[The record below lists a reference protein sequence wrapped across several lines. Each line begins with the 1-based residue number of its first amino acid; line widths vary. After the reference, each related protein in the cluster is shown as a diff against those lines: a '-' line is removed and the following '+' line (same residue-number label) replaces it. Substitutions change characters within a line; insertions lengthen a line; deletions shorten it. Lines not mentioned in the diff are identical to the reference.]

1 MSARDERAALTPGT
15 SLHDHA
21 LFRHGIEPDGRIPF
35 DGYPLPDGHPPENFR
50 NRLRWSGAHEKVTA
64 ALVPLLA
71 DPDPVRAAEAV
82 HLQVATL
89 AIPHGTLRG
98 HVVRLVLADEDAARR
113 TARHLVHN
121 GTSAAAVT
129 VGMALLIR
137 LGEAED
143 VPHLKALGMLRG
155 LAATASAA
163 LEPLDRQAAALLKL
177 RGLLGSH
184 PERALHTAA
193 STGGREATRTALLS
207 IPDTVFSGRSRGLAE
222 AADLH
227 GLLLSHPEDP
237 EMAALALRLLGDMCH
252 QRDHRTEIL
261 DYGPAVPVYTLA
273 LAQADRLPPAPE
285 HRALLLS
292 TALDLHSGPA
302 ALLDWGP
309 GSREALLDVL
319 ERAVSGGA
327 EGASPLLEDW
337 IRRHARLPFAR
348 TPVAASPGG
357 PPTLQVAPV
366 QTDVDTSAVETRF
379 LVDGLPLLPAL
390 FRHGPGNAP
399 EFLIDYAGL
408 RAGPEPREVQLAQ
421 AYCSEGCCG
430 ALYVTIRRDGAEVVW
445 EGWRGVDA
453 KREPPPDYRFDAAA
467 YDAEVERVERDLS
480 WCWPAR
486 RTARLITTG
495 LRERPGLLVR
505 WGLTL
510 RSITTDHSEPH
521 IAVMRFVF
529 LAPDGAEDRHGRPL
543 RLYFDWRLP
552 DDGSPPEERAAAALE
567 RIGNSDPTG
576 FAQLQRGS
584 SELAAALGYS
594 WADGSEQAEQ
604 AEYAA
609 AEQDVAGGRG
619 FPAARSRRSALPD
632 G

>member
-15 SLHDHA
+15 SLYDYA
-21 LFRHGIEPDGRIPF
+21 LFRHGIEPEGRIPF

-50 NRLRWSGAHEKVTA
+50 NRTRWSEAHEKVTA

-82 HLQVATL
+82 HLQVAAL
-89 AIPHGTLRG
+89 AIPHRTLRG

-113 TARHLVHN
+113 TARHLVHT

-129 VGMALLIR
+129 VGIALLIR

-143 VPHLKALGMLRG
+143 VPHLKALGMLRE

-163 LEPLDRQAAALLKL
+163 LDPLDRQAAALLKL

-184 PERALHTAA
+184 PERALLTAA

-207 IPDTVFSGRSRGLAE
+207 IPETVFSGRSRGLAE

-227 GLLLSHPEDP
+227 GLLRFHPEDP
-237 EMAALALRLLGDMCH
+237 ELAALALRLLGGMCH

-261 DYGPAVPVYTLA
+261 DYGPAIPVYTLA
-273 LAQADRLPPAPE
+273 LAQAGRLPPAPE

-309 GSREALLDVL
+309 GERHALLDAL
-319 ERAVSGGA
+319 ERALSARG
-327 EGASPLLEDW
+327 EGVPPLLADW
-337 IRRHARLPFAR
+337 IRRHARLPFALE
-348 TPVAASPGG
+348 PVAASSGG
-357 PPTLQVAPV
+357 LPTLQVAPV
-366 QTDVDTSAVETRF
+366 QWAVDSPTVETRL

-390 FRHGPGNAP
+390 FRSGPGNAP
-399 EFLIDYAGL
+399 EYLVDHVGL
-408 RAGPEPREVQLAQ
+408 RPGPQPREVQLAQ
-421 AYCSEGCCG
+421 AYCTEGCCG
-430 ALYVTIRRDGAEVVW
+430 ALYVTIRRDGEEVVW
-445 EGWRGVDA
+445 GGWRGIDV
-453 KREPPPDYRFDAAA
+453 KRQPVPEYRFAAAA
-467 YDAEVERVERDLS
+467 YDAEIERAERDLS

-486 RTARLITTG
+486 RMARLITTG
-495 LRERPGLLVR
+495 LRERPGLLAR
-505 WGLTL
+505 WGLKL

-521 IAVMRFVF
+521 IAVMRLVF

-567 RIGNSDPTG
+567 RIGSFDPKG

-594 WADGSEQAEQ
+594 WADGSEQAE
-604 AEYAA
+604 
-609 AEQDVAGGRG
+609 
-619 FPAARSRRSALPD
+619 
-632 G
+632 